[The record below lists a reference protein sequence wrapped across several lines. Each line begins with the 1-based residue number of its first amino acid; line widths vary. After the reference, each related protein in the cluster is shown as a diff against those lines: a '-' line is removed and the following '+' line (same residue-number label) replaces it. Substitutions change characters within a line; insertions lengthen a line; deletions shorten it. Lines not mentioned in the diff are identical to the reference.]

1 MRLADLVAA
10 SHDVSRTPG
19 RLEKIARV
27 AALLRVCDP
36 VDVALAIPFL
46 SGALTQGKIGVGYAA
61 IRESSGVPPA
71 AASTLTLTDVDR
83 AFDEAAGVRG
93 AGSAA
98 LRSQRLRDLFGRA
111 TSDEQDFL
119 RRLLFGELRQGALE
133 GVLLDAVAS
142 AASIPAEQIR
152 RAFML
157 AGSLTPVAVAALGEG
172 EPALRAMDV
181 HLFSPLQPMLAGSA
195 GSVDEALDEFDEAGL
210 EFKLDG
216 ARIQVHKSGTE
227 VRVYSRSLRNV
238 SAAVGDV
245 IEAVRAL
252 PARELILDGEAIALR
267 PNGTPHPFQITMR
280 RFGRKRDVDAMRG
293 ELPLSPFFFD
303 CLYIDGASTLDE
315 PLSRR
320 VALLDEAVPEAMR
333 TPTLLRPAR
342 ESAAAFLARA
352 ESMGHE
358 GVMVKSL
365 EASYAAGRR
374 GSAWLKVK
382 RAHTLDLVI
391 LAAEWGSGRRRGTLS
406 NLHLGARDQ
415 ERGGFVMLGKTFKGL
430 TDEMLAWQTRELL
443 AREIGRDGH
452 VVFVKPEL
460 VAEIAF
466 NDIQE
471 SPQYPGRLALRFA
484 RVKQY
489 RRDKS
494 AAEADTFETIRR
506 LYTRMTGLEPPL
518 R

>member
-1 MRLADLVAA
+1 VRLADLVAA
-10 SHDVSRTPG
+10 SSDVSRTSA
-19 RLEKIARV
+19 RLEKIARL
-27 AALLRVCDP
+27 ATLLRGCDP
-36 VDVALAIPFL
+36 ADVAIAIPFL
-46 SGALTQGKIGVGYAA
+46 SGTLTQGKIGVGYAA
-61 IRESSGVPPA
+61 IREASDVPPA
-71 AASTLTLTDVDR
+71 AASTLTLAEVDR
-83 AFDEAAGVRG
+83 AFEDTAGVRG

-98 LRSQRLRDLFGRA
+98 LRSQRLRSLFARA

-119 RRLLFGELRQGALE
+119 GRLLFGELRQGALE

-142 AASIPAEQIR
+142 AASIPGDRIR
-152 RAFML
+152 RAFMI

-172 EPALRAMDV
+172 ELALRAMEV
-181 HLFSPLQPMLAGSA
+181 RLFAPLQPMLAGSA
-195 GSVDEALDEFDEAGL
+195 GSMDEALDEIGEAGL

-216 ARIQVHKSGTE
+216 ARIQVHKSGDE
-227 VRVYSRSLRNV
+227 VRAYSRSLRDV
-238 SAAVGDV
+238 SAAVSDV
-245 IEAVRAL
+245 IEAVRLL

-267 PNGTPHPFQITMR
+267 PDGMPHPFQITMR
-280 RFGRKRDVDAMRG
+280 RFGRKQDVDTMRG

-303 CLYIDGASTLDE
+303 CLYLDGASTLDE

-320 VALLDEAVPEAMR
+320 VALLDAAVPEAMR
-333 TPTLLRPAR
+333 TPKLLGADRA
-342 ESAAAFLARA
+342 SAAAFVARA

-358 GVMVKSL
+358 GVMVKAL
-365 EASYAAGRR
+365 DAGYAAGRR

-382 RAHTLDLVI
+382 RAQTLDLVI

-406 NLHLGARDQ
+406 NLPLGARDE

-443 AREIGRDGH
+443 AREIARDQH

-489 RRDKS
+489 RRDKP

-506 LYTRMTGLEPPL
+506 LYARMTGLEPPV